1 MLCKLRQDVIMFY
14 QWLLIILSMI
24 LFRLS
29 SSINQSIKFYLYSPY
44 SQTTVRLIGLSE
56 HNVYTSVSYSDYCL
70 NLVDTRIL
78 YPWKKTH
85 RDVSSNIQMSVCVC
99 VGGGGSVH
107 DGSLLEELYINYH
120 ALNTIT
126 NKHCVVTVW
135 WKLACET
142 CDWNKTG
149 RDDVADSR
157 DELLSEIN
165 GNRCSHP

>member
-24 LFRLS
+24 LFRLRS
-29 SSINQSIKFYLYSPY
+29 
-44 SQTTVRLIGLSE
+44 SE

-78 YPWKKTH
+78 YPCKKKTLWC
-85 RDVSSNIQMSVCVC
+85 VVKYTNECVC
-99 VGGGGSVH
+99 VWGGGGGGSVH